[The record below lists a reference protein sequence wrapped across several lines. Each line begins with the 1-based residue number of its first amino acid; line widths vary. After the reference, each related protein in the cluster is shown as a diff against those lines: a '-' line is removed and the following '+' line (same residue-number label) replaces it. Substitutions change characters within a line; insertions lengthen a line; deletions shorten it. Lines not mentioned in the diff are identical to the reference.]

1 MTPQKPERWDERA
14 SIRFLVAGGANTAV
28 TAVIVV
34 ALSLFLP
41 GWIAFTIAFALGIGI
56 SVVMTGRWV
65 FQSHISPLRAALYV
79 VAYMAIYF
87 CGLGALQLL
96 ALWGASPLA
105 YGATVFVTAPLSF
118 LAGRLIFTNDNRKQ
132 VA

>member
-1 MTPQKPERWDERA
+1 MTPQTPERWGERA
-14 SIRFLVAGGANTAV
+14 SIRFLIAGGANTAV
-28 TAVIVV
+28 TALIVV

-56 SVVMTGRWV
+56 SVVLTGRWV
-65 FQSHISPLRAALYV
+65 FQSHLSPLRAALYSIS
-79 VAYMAIYF
+79 YLAIYL

-105 YGATVFVTAPLSF
+105 NGATVLVTAPLSF

>member
-1 MTPQKPERWDERA
+1 MTPQKPRQWAERA
-14 SIRFLVAGGANTAV
+14 PIRFLIAGGANTAV
-28 TAVIVV
+28 TALIVV
-34 ALSLFLP
+34 VLSLFLP
-41 GWIAFTIAFALGIGI
+41 GWIAFTIAFSLGIGI

-65 FQSHISPLRAALYV
+65 FQSHLSPLRAAFFS
-79 VAYMAIYF
+79 VAYLAIYL

-105 YGATVFVTAPLSF
+105 NGATVFVTAPLSY